1 VAGRPRTISDE
12 RILAAVGAAVG
23 EVGPAR
29 LTLAHVARAAGVST
43 GAVAQRFGSKRSLL
57 LRFARTGGTVPLMR
71 AAYAA
76 AVSAGGDPVDGLVQA
91 VLASAGPELS
101 PEAFANHLA
110 LLHLDLADPEFRD
123 ALAGHAGAVRR
134 ELVRYLDAAAAQGR
148 LVGADVPAL
157 ADTVSAV
164 RDGTLIAW
172 ATRRDGSLGG
182 TLRRHLE
189 VLLGPYRRR
198 ADERRAAAA
207 GAPPASH
214 VPGGER

>member
-1 VAGRPRTISDE
+1 VAGRPRTISDG
-12 RILAAVGAAVG
+12 RILAAVAVAVG
-23 EVGPAR
+23 EGGPAR

-43 GAVAQRFGSKRSLL
+43 GAVAQRFGSKRNLL

-71 AAYAA
+71 AAYE
-76 AVSAGGDPVDGLVQA
+76 SAGGDAVEGLLRA

-134 ELVRYLDAAAAQGR
+134 ERVRYLDAAAAQGR

-207 GAPPASH
+207 GAPPASP